1 MENTWKN
8 CWKNFISYKKG
19 RLCIRS
25 LVKIFFGVLQ
35 EFSQIFLFLN
45 FMRNYKLTKII
56 KENLKSDRKNLRNFE
71 KKYYKENPE
80 KFLVR
85 ASVKSLLIDISKSV
99 QILTKLQETSQVFWK
114 NFRKFFKKFKKIFP
128 YEKIGKKSISYLL
141 SVTKRTKYA

>member
-1 MENTWKN
+1 M
-8 CWKNFISYKKG
+8 
-19 RLCIRS
+19 
-25 LVKIFFGVLQ
+25 KIFFGVLQ

-99 QILTKLQETSQVFWK
+99 QILTKLQETSQVF
-114 NFRKFFKKFKKIFP
+114 
-128 YEKIGKKSISYLL
+128 
-141 SVTKRTKYA
+141 